1 MIPTLRWFRCCVVL
15 VLVVYFNLV
24 MANVVSL
31 RQHWYVQ
38 TYRNGT
44 EMPPLYDT
52 LFIDWIGSTPLPEAL
67 TLRAMVDVCTWSFVV
82 ATSVAWLLFSRK
94 PIHVARALT
103 AQLLFIP
110 MFTLSQLFTIVPDST
125 PNCLSLFGVPS
136 SQDIGWVF
144 WRYPSRTCGN
154 MLWSS
159 DIAQLVVFASVAGDI
174 ALQRCGKCA
183 TRLFVLFVHVWILT
197 TMAFVFSAQYQYSV
211 DVLSTVIVVKLAMS
225 HPSLTRFAEDWF
237 VRNGKYYE
245 RYLTLRTVS
254 TQQHGTDDYL
264 RPVHSAKHG

>member
-1 MIPTLRWFRCCVVL
+1 MIPTLRWFRCCVV
-15 VLVVYFNLV
+15 VVFVVYFNMV

-52 LFIDWIGSTPLPEAL
+52 LFVDWVGSTTLPQAL

-82 ATSVAWLLFSRK
+82 ATMAVWLFFSRK

-110 MFTLSQLFTIVPDST
+110 MFTLAQLLTIVPDST
-125 PNCLSLFGVPS
+125 PNCLEQFGVPS

-159 DIAQLVVFASVAGDI
+159 DMAQLVVFTSVAGEM
-174 ALQRCGKCA
+174 ALQRCSPCA
-183 TRLFVLFVHVWILT
+183 VLFLRLFSHAWILM
-197 TMAFVFSAQYQYSV
+197 TMVFVFSAQYQYSV
-211 DVLSTVIVVKLAMS
+211 DVLSTVIVVKLAMT

-245 RYLTLRTVS
+245 RYLRNEMV
-254 TQQHGTDDYL
+254 
-264 RPVHSAKHG
+264 PVTI

>member
-1 MIPTLRWFRCCVVL
+1 MVPTLRWFRCCVVL
-15 VLVVYFNLV
+15 VLVVYFNMV

-52 LFIDWIGSTPLPEAL
+52 LFIDWIGSTNLPQAL
-67 TLRAMVDVCTWSFVV
+67 TLRAMVDVCTWSFVA
-82 ATSVAWLLFSRK
+82 ATIVAWLCFSRK

-110 MFTLSQLFTIVPDST
+110 LFTLAQLLTIVPDST
-125 PNCLSLFGVPS
+125 PNCLKLFGVPS
-136 SQDIGWVF
+136 SQNIGWIF

-159 DIAQLVVFASVAGDI
+159 DMAQLVVFTSVAGEI
-174 ALQRCGKCA
+174 ALQRCSHCA
-183 TRLFVLFVHVWILT
+183 TRALGLFSHVWILM

-211 DVLSTVIVVKLAMS
+211 DVLSTVIVVKLAMT

-245 RYLTLRTVS
+245 RYLHNEMV
-254 TQQHGTDDYL
+254 
-264 RPVHSAKHG
+264 PVTI